1 MVISIIVMI
10 ISIVIIV
17 IPKVELVQ
25 DQYIIAMIMTF
36 AMMMIA
42 IILMIIIVVSGIQ
55 GGISASPVHHAP
67 VNYWDDYD
75 ACDIL
80 K

>member
-1 MVISIIVMI
+1 MMKMGGENYVTNDDMLTRMS
-10 ISIVIIV
+10 
-17 IPKVELVQ
+17 KCDNKVQ
-25 DQYIIAMIMTF
+25 DQYII
-36 AMMMIA
+36 
-42 IILMIIIVVSGIQ
+42 VVSDIQ

-75 ACDIL
+75 ACNIH

>member
-1 MVISIIVMI
+1 
-10 ISIVIIV
+10 
-17 IPKVELVQ
+17 
-25 DQYIIAMIMTF
+25 MIMMF

-42 IILMIIIVVSGIQ
+42 IILMIIIVVSDIQ
-55 GGISASPVHHAP
+55 DGISASPVHHAP

-75 ACDIL
+75 ACDIH